1 MDTDTV
7 IAVAVAEA
15 VAPLVGASVA
25 PAVAYGASGE
35 HQAFPG
41 TISIGSEAL
50 AHLLVELVRSLHT
63 WAGRVVLVSG
73 HGGNASAVSSAV
85 GRLVVEGHDVRWVPC
100 SWRGDSHAGRA
111 ETSLMLHL
119 TPQRV
124 RLRAAVPGNTA
135 SLDELMPR
143 LRASGVRAVS
153 PNGVLGDP
161 TGATAAEGARLLQ
174 QMVTDAADRISV
186 AHPALS
192 GLNHA

>member
-1 MDTDTV
+1 
-7 IAVAVAEA
+7 
-15 VAPLVGASVA
+15 
-25 PAVAYGASGE
+25 
-35 HQAFPG
+35 
-41 TISIGSEAL
+41 
-50 AHLLVELVRSLHT
+50 
-63 WAGRVVLVSG
+63 
-73 HGGNASAVSSAV
+73 
-85 GRLVVEGHDVRWVPC
+85 
-100 SWRGDSHAGRA
+100 
-111 ETSLMLHL
+111 MLHL